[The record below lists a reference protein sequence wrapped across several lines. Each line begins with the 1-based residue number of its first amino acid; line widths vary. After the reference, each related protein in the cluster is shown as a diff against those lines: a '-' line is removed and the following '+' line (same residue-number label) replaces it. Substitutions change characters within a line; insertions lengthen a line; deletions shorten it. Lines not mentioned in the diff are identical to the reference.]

1 VKTLIFLLQLW
12 LGAVLLLSGGSV
24 YAEDLR
30 IAYSAINGAQAP
42 LWVAV
47 EENIFK
53 RHGLDVELIYIG
65 GGSVVTNALISRD
78 VQLARLGPNSVIQA
92 SLKGANLKMIAN
104 TVNTL
109 VGSLMVKPAIQSPK
123 DLIGKKIGV
132 TRLSGN
138 TDYALEFVLR
148 KYSLQRGKDVAV
160 LQTGG
165 LPQLLGAI
173 VAGAVD
179 AGLLTPPSNLQAIKL
194 GLKEL
199 VDVSSLGMPYPN
211 SVVAANGGYI
221 AGNRK
226 QLIRFM
232 RAYSEG
238 IARVAKDRAATV
250 KAFTKYTKEKDP
262 AILNELYQLY
272 GVKQLEKI
280 PYVKA
285 DAVEEVLRTEGIKP
299 GKVDP
304 ASFVDNSLV
313 AELESEGFYRK
324 LYP

>member
-1 VKTLIFLLQLW
+1 LILLLQLSVG
-12 LGAVLLLSGGSV
+12 LFLFLSGSGLR
-24 YAEDLR
+24 AEDLR

-47 EENIFK
+47 DENIFK
-53 RHGLDVELIYIG
+53 RHGLNVELIYIG

-109 VGSLMVKPAIQSPK
+109 VGSLMAKPAIRSPK

-148 KYSLQRGKDVAV
+148 KYNLQRNKDVAV

-165 LPQLLGAI
+165 LPQLLAAL
-173 VAGAVD
+173 VAGSVD

-194 GLKEL
+194 GLREL

-211 SVVAANGGYI
+211 SVVATNGNYI

-226 QLIRFM
+226 VLLRFV

-238 IARVAKDRAATV
+238 IARVSKDRAATM
-250 KAFTKYTKEKDP
+250 KAFIKYTKEQDP
-262 AILNELYQLY
+262 AILGELYQLY

-280 PYVKA
+280 PYVRTE
-285 DAVEEVLRTEGIKP
+285 AVEEVLRTEGIKP
-299 GKVDP
+299 GSVDP
-304 ASFVDNSLV
+304 TSFVDNSLV
-313 AELESEGFYRK
+313 SELESEGFYRK

>member
-1 VKTLIFLLQLW
+1 MILLLQLS
-12 LGAVLLLSGGSV
+12 LGLVLFVSASSLR
-24 YAEDLR
+24 AEDLR

-42 LWVAV
+42 LWVSV

-53 RHGLDVELIYIG
+53 RHGLNVELIYIG

-109 VGSLMVKPAIQSPK
+109 VGSLMAKPAIQSPK

-148 KYSLQRGKDVAV
+148 KYNLQRNKDVAV

-165 LPQLLGAI
+165 LPQLLAAL
-173 VAGAVD
+173 VAGSVD

-194 GLKEL
+194 GLREV
-199 VDVSSLGMPYPN
+199 VDVSSLGIPYPN
-211 SVVAANGGYI
+211 SVVATNGNYI
-221 AGNRK
+221 ATNRN
-226 QLIRFM
+226 LLLRFM

-238 IARVAKDRAATV
+238 IARVSKDRAATM
-250 KAFTKYTKEKDP
+250 KAFIKYTKEQDP
-262 AILNELYQLY
+262 AILEELYQLY

-280 PYVKA
+280 PYVRTE
-285 DAVEEVLRTEGIKP
+285 AVEEVLRTEGIKP

-304 ASFVDNSLV
+304 SSFLDNSLV
-313 AELESEGFYRK
+313 GELESEGFYRK

>member
-1 VKTLIFLLQLW
+1 MIFLLQLT
-12 LGAVLLLSGGSV
+12 LALVLLFPGSGLR
-24 YAEDLR
+24 AEDLR

-53 RHGLDVELIYIG
+53 RHGLNVELIYIG

-109 VGSLMVKPAIQSPK
+109 VGSLMAKPAIQSPK

-148 KYSLQRGKDVAV
+148 KYNLQRNKDVAV

-165 LPQLLGAI
+165 LPQLLAAL
-173 VAGAVD
+173 VAGSVD

-194 GLKEL
+194 GLREV

-211 SVVAANGGYI
+211 SVVATNGNYI
-221 AGNRK
+221 GSNRN
-226 QLIRFM
+226 LLLRFM

-238 IARVAKDRAATV
+238 IARVSKDRAATM
-250 KAFTKYTKEKDP
+250 KAFIKYTKEQDP
-262 AILNELYQLY
+262 AILGELYQLY
-272 GVKQLEKI
+272 GVKLLEKI
-280 PYVKA
+280 PYVKTE
-285 DAVEEVLRTEGIKP
+285 AVEEVLRTEGIKP

-304 ASFVDNSLV
+304 AAFVDNSLIG
-313 AELESEGFYRK
+313 ELESEGFYRK

>member
-1 VKTLIFLLQLW
+1 MLFFFV
-12 LGAVLLLSGGSV
+12 SGSSLR
-24 YAEDLR
+24 AEDLR

-53 RHGLDVELIYIG
+53 RYGLDVELIYIG

-109 VGSLMVKPAIQSPK
+109 VGSLMAKPTIQSPK
-123 DLIGKKIGV
+123 DLVGKKIGV

-148 KYSLQRGKDVAV
+148 KYNLQRNKDVAV

-165 LPQLLGAI
+165 LPQLLAAL
-173 VAGAVD
+173 VAGSVD

-194 GLKEL
+194 GLREL

-211 SVVAANGGYI
+211 SVVATNGNYI

-226 QLIRFM
+226 VLLRFV

-238 IARVAKDRAATV
+238 IARVSKDRAATM
-250 KAFTKYTKEKDP
+250 KAFIKYTKEQDP
-262 AILNELYQLY
+262 AILGELYQLY

-280 PYVKA
+280 PYVRTE
-285 DAVEEVLRTEGIKP
+285 AVEEVLRTEGIKP
-299 GKVDP
+299 GSVDP
-304 ASFVDNSLV
+304 TSFVDNSLV
-313 AELESEGFYRK
+313 SELESEGFYRK

>member
-1 VKTLIFLLQLW
+1 MQLS
-12 LGAVLLLSGGSV
+12 LGALLFLSGSALR
-24 YAEDLR
+24 AEDLR

-47 EENIFK
+47 DEDIFK
-53 RHGLDVELIYIG
+53 RHRLNVELIYIG

-109 VGSLMVKPAIQSPK
+109 VGSLMVKDAIQSPK

-148 KYSLQRGKDVAV
+148 RYNLQRGKDVAV

-194 GLKEL
+194 GLREL

-211 SVVAANGGYI
+211 SVVAANGSYI
-221 AGNRK
+221 AANRE
-226 QLIRFM
+226 LLVRFV

-238 IARVAKDRAATV
+238 IARVSKDRDATV

-280 PYVKA
+280 PYVKTE
-285 DAVEEVLRTEGIKP
+285 AVEEVLRTEGIKP
-299 GKVDP
+299 GKIDP

-313 AELESEGFYRK
+313 GQLESEGFYRK

>member
-1 VKTLIFLLQLW
+1 MLLRIVAIGIFFC
-12 LGAVLLLSGGSV
+12 LGSAKSSV
-24 YAEDLR
+24 RAEDLR

-53 RHGLDVELIYIG
+53 RQGLNVELIYIG

-92 SLKGANLKMIAN
+92 SLKGASLKMIAN

-109 VGSLMVKPAIQSPK
+109 VGSLMAKPVIQSPK
-123 DLIGKKIGV
+123 DLVGKKIGV

-138 TDYALEFVLR
+138 TDYALEFILR
-148 KYSLQRGKDVAV
+148 KYNLQRGKDVAV

-173 VAGAVD
+173 VAGSVD
-179 AGLLTPPSNLQAIKL
+179 AGLLTPPSNLQALKL
-194 GLKEL
+194 GLREV

-211 SVVAANGGYI
+211 SVVAANATYI
-221 AGNRK
+221 TGNRNI
-226 QLIRFM
+226 LLRFL

-238 IARVAKDRAATV
+238 IARVAKDRPATI
-250 KAFTKYTKEKDP
+250 KAFVKYTKEKDE
-262 AILNELYQLY
+262 AILSELYQLY
-272 GVKQLEKI
+272 GIKQLEKV
-280 PYVKA
+280 PYVKLE
-285 DAVEEVLRTEGIKP
+285 AVEEVLRTEGVK
-299 GKVDP
+299 GKVEP
-304 ASFVDNSLV
+304 ASFVDNTLI
-313 AELESEGFYRK
+313 AELEKEGLYRK
-324 LYP
+324 LYH